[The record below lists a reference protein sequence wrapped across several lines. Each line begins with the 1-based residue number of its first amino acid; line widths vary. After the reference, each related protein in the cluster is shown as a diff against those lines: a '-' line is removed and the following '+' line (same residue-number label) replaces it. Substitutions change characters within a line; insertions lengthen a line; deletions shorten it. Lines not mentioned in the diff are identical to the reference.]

1 MANTIQLKRS
11 STASDTPTAS
21 DLAVGELAV
30 NTADA
35 KLFTKHTDNSIK
47 TITGSGGGSSLSN
60 IADVTGGVAVTG
72 DLVVNDTATTTWTKP
87 AQFLV
92 GNLGS
97 NQNAQFTFG
106 KDLSANDLVEFSFHH
121 VSSGSSSNYQTIGFY
136 GGTNRLAVRA
146 DGNVSIGTSYSSPVF
161 TNPLNVTGNTL
172 ITGNLEVQGGTLD
185 LKNTGAQSEI
195 RLYCETTN
203 QHYSAI
209 KAASHSALLAS
220 GGDVTLTLPASTSTL
235 LSTTSNLS
243 DLADVSDTSP
253 NNGEVLKWN
262 GSKWQAATDATGSGG
277 GSSTLSGLSDTNIYN
292 PSSGHILQWSGD
304 KWINEPFNADQVD
317 GKHISVVSSLPSEPN
332 SNTIYFITD

>member
-1 MANTIQLKRS
+1 MSNTIQLKRS

-47 TITGSGGGSSLSN
+47 EISSGSGGSSLSN

-72 DLVVNDTATTTWTKP
+72 DLVVNDTATSTWTKP
-87 AQFLV
+87 AKFLV

-106 KDLSANDLVEFSFHH
+106 KDESANDLVEFSFHH

-146 DGNVSIGTSYSSPVF
+146 DGNVSIGTAYGSPVF

-172 ITGNLEVQGGTLD
+172 ITGDLEVQGGTLD
-185 LKNTGAQSEI
+185 LKNAGSQSEV
-195 RLYCETTN
+195 RLYCESSN
-203 QHYSAI
+203 AHYAAL
-209 KAASHSALLAS
+209 KAPAHSAFS
-220 GGDVTLTLPASTSTL
+220 GNVDLTLPATTSTL
-235 LSTTSNLS
+235 LSTTSNLN
-243 DLADVSDTSP
+243 DLANVNVGSP
-253 NNGEVLKWN
+253 SNGQVLKYNSSESRWD
-262 GSKWQAATDATGSGG
+262 AADDATGSGG
-277 GSSTLSGLSDTNIYN
+277 GSSTLSGLTDTDI
-292 PSSGHILQWSGD
+292 SSLSEGDILKWSGAEWKNEDFDAD
-304 KWINEPFNADQVD
+304 KVD
-317 GKHISVVSSLPSEPN
+317 GKHISVVSSLPSSPD
-332 SNTIYFITD
+332 SNTIYFVTS

>member
-1 MANTIQLKRS
+1 MSNTIQLKRS

-47 TITGSGGGSSLSN
+47 EISSGSGGSSLSN

-72 DLVVNDTATTTWTKP
+72 DLVVNDTATSTWTKP

-92 GNLGS
+92 SNLGS

-121 VSSGSSSNYQTIGFY
+121 VSSGSSDNYQTIGFF
-136 GGTNRLAVRA
+136 GGTNRLAVRT
-146 DGNVSIGTSYSSPVF
+146 DGNVSIGTATNSPVF

-185 LKNTGAQSEI
+185 LKNAGSQSEV
-195 RLYCETTN
+195 RLYCESSN
-203 QHYSAI
+203 AHYAAL
-209 KAASHSALLAS
+209 KAPAHSAFS
-220 GGDVTLTLPASTSTL
+220 GDVDLTLPATTGTLALTSGNVFSATKLQYSRTIAGVPFSGTANISIAST
-235 LSTTSNLS
+235 NLS
-243 DLADVSDTSP
+243 D
-253 NNGEVLKWN
+253 
-262 GSKWQAATDATGSGG
+262 AAS
-277 GSSTLSGLSDTNIYN
+277 I
-292 PSSGHILQWSGD
+292 
-304 KWINEPFNADQVD
+304 NADTVD
-317 GKHISVVSSLPSEPN
+317 NKHISVVSSLPASPD
-332 SNTIYFITD
+332 SNTIYFVTS